1 MRHINLIVK
10 TIVYFTLNL
19 RAPLEIHQDFIYVCA
34 TEETIRDIVLI
45 NQQNID
51 VMQCNRLDG

>member
-1 MRHINLIVK
+1 M
-10 TIVYFTLNL
+10 IVYLTLNF

-34 TEETIRDIVLI
+34 TEETIRDIVLV

-51 VMQCNRLDG
+51 VM

>member
-1 MRHINLIVK
+1 MRHINLIWK
-10 TIVYFTLNL
+10 TIVYFTLNF
-19 RAPLEIHQDFIYVCA
+19 RAPLEIHQHFMCA

-51 VMQCNRLDG
+51 VM